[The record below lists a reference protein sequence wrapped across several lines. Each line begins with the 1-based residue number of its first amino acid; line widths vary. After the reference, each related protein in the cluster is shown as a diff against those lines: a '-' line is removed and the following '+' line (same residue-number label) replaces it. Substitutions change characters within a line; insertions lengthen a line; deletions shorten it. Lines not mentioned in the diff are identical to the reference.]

1 MFWKLVSDFVVLY
14 ASLIPITVFFHILY
28 DRQDL
33 LKETFL
39 LLLPYNF
46 LFFAVQELTML
57 VPDEFTGMLIK
68 TIACRI
74 LYVFFF
80 AKRLKKPFLT
90 ILFQSYIVSVLV
102 AFSQLFL
109 SAVVDLSYFTGY
121 LSVEKDILADTMI
134 SLTST
139 VIETTLVIITL
150 KLFRKSLKELR
161 IPARYTF
168 ASIVSIIIVAYQGA
182 VLLYLNTTDTAI
194 SPVII
199 GGILLLTVINI
210 ALSLFLFVN
219 EAGLQKTIS
228 QLPVFISAGEHLN
241 RQLTFLERQKK
252 ELSVF
257 ETALHEYKKT
267 ADLSVSVNP
276 LFQADKTYTEFLY
289 TDNPAVNTLLLYY
302 SDYFSENSIPFQF
315 EFRCS
320 TYTGISDYL
329 LIYLFSGLLEAVRQS
344 VTLSFQKNANI
355 YSIEM
360 TTSKKAAHPII
371 MVLESLLTIASD
383 TEITYR
389 IKDRDNELHL
399 SAALIPQSQKHSL
412 PDTDASA
419 QGMIPNR

>member
-57 VPDEFTGMLIK
+57 VPDEFTGMLMK
-68 TIACRI
+68 TVLCRI

-109 SAVVDLSYFTGY
+109 SAVVDLSYFTNY

-150 KLFRKSLKELR
+150 KLFKKSLKELR

-168 ASIVSIIIVAYQGA
+168 ASIVSIIIVSYQGA
-182 VLLYLNTTDTAI
+182 VLLYLNTTATAV

-199 GGILLLTVINI
+199 GGILLLTTINI
-210 ALSLFLFVN
+210 ALSLFLFFN

-241 RQLTFLERQKK
+241 HQLTFLERQKK

-276 LFQADKTYTEFLY
+276 LFQADKTYTKFLY

-302 SDYFSENSIPFQF
+302 RDHFSENSIPFQF
-315 EFRCS
+315 DFRCS
-320 TYTGISDYL
+320 TYCIIS
-329 LIYLFSGLLEAVRQS
+329 
-344 VTLSFQKNANI
+344 
-355 YSIEM
+355 
-360 TTSKKAAHPII
+360 
-371 MVLESLLTIASD
+371 
-383 TEITYR
+383 
-389 IKDRDNELHL
+389 
-399 SAALIPQSQKHSL
+399 
-412 PDTDASA
+412 
-419 QGMIPNR
+419 